1 MFRIKPVVIALLL
14 MVGLAALMPQ
24 KGMANWEKVDPGLLR
39 ALETEQ
45 VIEFHV
51 ILTQQADVSGAAAM
65 NSKAARTAY
74 VYNRLVE
81 TANRSQQGILQHL
94 QTEGLS
100 YRAFYIYNAINVQG
114 SRSTLEWLAAR
125 PDVARIVPLPDPR
138 PDPVTVDRLVLSS
151 PEVVQWNLLRVGAPE
166 VWEMGFDGTGLVIAN
181 NDTGV
186 DYTHPALVNQY
197 RGNLGGGTFDH
208 NYNWWDD
215 AQQDPYLYPFDR
227 DGHGTHTMGTMVGD
241 DGGANQTGVAPG
253 AQWIACASMSLE
265 CFEFFLAPWDL
276 TGANPDPSKAPDAIN
291 NSWYDPGPFDY
302 QPIIQNL
309 NAAGIAVIKSAGND
323 GPECSTITNPGGVP
337 EIISTAAFGEGDI
350 IASFSSRGP
359 SDNYGE
365 VILKPEVAAPG
376 VDVYSSL
383 PGGGYG
389 YMSGTSMAAPHTTA
403 MVALLWEAAPCLA
416 GNVPLTKNIM
426 MWTAEPVVDAQC
438 SPFVEHPNDVWGWG
452 ILDMPAATMLAIG
465 YCTGMGTLEGT
476 VTDDQA
482 VPIPDATVAMEGI
495 GTIITNTDGNGDYSM
510 DLPINTYTV
519 TASAFGYYPATVNS
533 VEVVLNTT
541 TTQDFAL
548 TPLSTYVIS
557 GSVTEAGTGLP
568 LLAQVEVLNTPIA
581 PVSTDPVDGSY
592 EIELPGGTYTLRV
605 TSILHLPEE
614 RQVVVDADKTENF
627 ILPHV
632 PCILLVDDD
641 ANSPDVQSYYTA
653 ALDIL
658 GYNYYVWEVSKD
670 GSPEAADLMGYS
682 MVLWFT
688 GAPYSSTFTAANETA
703 VAAYLDGGGN
713 FFLSSQDYL
722 YEMGVTLFG
731 ESYLHIAS
739 NQDDVTQAS
748 VTGLN
753 VFAGLGPYTLSY
765 PFTDFSDLV
774 RPDRE
779 ALDAFEGPGGVTGIS
794 YDGASFN
801 TVFLGFPLEAV
812 PEAGRAAIL
821 DRLVEFFGGCE
832 VVCTPVSI
840 TNLTSDSPVL
850 LGETMSF
857 SATASGTEPIAYTW
871 DFGGT
876 GTAGGTGASVTFL
889 YAAVGLYTVTL
900 DVENACP
907 SSDTAT
913 LDVEVLAPPVYQI
926 VFLPVMWKT
935 P

>member
-14 MVGLAALMPQ
+14 MVGLVGLMPQ

-51 ILTQQADVSGAAAM
+51 ILTQQADVSGAAVL
-65 NSKAARTAY
+65 NGKAARTAY

-81 TANRSQQGILQHL
+81 TAHRTQQGILQHL
-94 QTEGLS
+94 QTEGLNYQS
-100 YRAFYIYNAINVQG
+100 FYIYNALNVTG
-114 SRSTLEWLAAR
+114 SRATLEWLAAR
-125 PDVARIVPLPDPR
+125 PDVARIVRLPDPR
-138 PDPVTVDRLVLSS
+138 PDPVAVERMVITA
-151 PEVVQWNLLRVGAPE
+151 PEAVAWNLLRVGAPD
-166 VWEMGFDGTGLVIAN
+166 VWGMGYDGSGLVIAN

-197 RGNLGGGTFDH
+197 RGNLGGAFDH

-215 AQQDPYLYPFDR
+215 AKQDPYLYPYDR

-241 DGGANQTGVAPG
+241 DGGVNQTGVAQG

-276 TGANPDPSKAPDAIN
+276 NGQNPDPSKAPDAIN
-291 NSWYDPGPFDY
+291 NSWYDPSPFDY

-323 GPECSTITNPGGVP
+323 GPECSTITNPGYVP

-376 VDVYSSL
+376 VDVYSTY
-383 PGGGYG
+383 PGGQYA
-389 YMSGTSMAAPHTTA
+389 YMSVTSMAAPHTTGRY
-403 MVALLWEAAPCLA
+403 ALLWQAAPCLA

-452 ILDMPAATMLAIG
+452 VLDMPAATMLAIG

-476 VTDDQA
+476 VTGDQGA
-482 VPIPDATVAMEGI
+482 PIAGATVSIEGI
-495 GTIITNTDGNGDYSM
+495 GTIVTQTDASGHYALDI
-510 DLPINTYTV
+510 PINTYTV
-519 TASAFGYYPATVNS
+519 TASAFGYYPGTATG
-533 VEVVLNTT
+533 VEVVLDTT
-541 TTQDFAL
+541 TTHDFAL
-548 TPLSTYVIS
+548 VPLPTYVIS

-568 LLAQVEVLNTPIA
+568 LMAQVEVLNTPIA
-581 PVSTDPVDGSY
+581 PVSTDPLDGSY
-592 EIELPGGTYTLRV
+592 EIELPVGTYTLNV
-605 TSILHLPEE
+605 TSILHLPEARE
-614 RQVVVDADKTENF
+614 VVVDADKTENF

-641 ANSPDVQSYYTA
+641 ANSPDVQSAYTTV
-653 ALDIL
+653 LDSL
-658 GYNYYVWEVSKD
+658 GYGYYVWEVSKD

-682 MVLWFT
+682 MVLWYT
-688 GAPYSSTFTAANETA
+688 GAPYSSTFTAANEAA
-703 VAAYLDGGGN
+703 VATYLDAGGN
-713 FFLSSQDYL
+713 FMLSSQDYL
-722 YEMGVTLFG
+722 YEMDVTVFG
-731 ESYLHIAS
+731 EAYLHIAFH
-739 NQDDVTQAS
+739 QDDVTQAS

-753 VFAGLGPYTLSY
+753 TFAGLGPYTLVY
-765 PFTDFSDLV
+765 PFTDYSDEV
-774 RPDRE
+774 RPDRD
-779 ALDAFEGPGGVTGIS
+779 AADAFEGPGGVTGIS
-794 YDGASFN
+794 YAGASFK

-812 PEAGRAAIL
+812 PETGRSAIL
-821 DRLVEFFGGCE
+821 ETLVDFFGGCQE
-832 VVCTPVSI
+832 VHVI
-840 TNLTSDSPVL
+840 YLPVL
-850 LGETMSF
+850 
-857 SATASGTEPIAYTW
+857 
-871 DFGGT
+871 
-876 GTAGGTGASVTFL
+876 
-889 YAAVGLYTVTL
+889 
-900 DVENACP
+900 
-907 SSDTAT
+907 
-913 LDVEVLAPPVYQI
+913 
-926 VFLPVMWKT
+926 WKT